1 MKISYII
8 LIILIGILLY
18 YETKHYSTTNQIA
31 KFDNKKYIVRNEDDK
46 QEAAE
51 LLALMKN
58 KSNKLIQGLIR
69 DYPSNKNII
78 KLNMK
83 FKTTDIYE
91 TTYKKNYTSYS
102 LNKGDAIYLCLRN
115 INNNLHNENTI
126 FFVMMHEL
134 AHIMTDDWE
143 HSPEFWKNFKL
154 LTSNAIK
161 YNLYNYIN
169 YNKYP
174 QSYCGIKINTTP

>member
-1 MKISYII
+1 MKINYIV
-8 LIILIGILLY
+8 LIIFIVVLLY
-18 YETKHYSTTNQIA
+18 FETKHYSTINQIA
-31 KFDNKKYIVRNEDDK
+31 KLDNKNYIVRNENNK

-58 KSNKLIQGLIR
+58 KSNKLIYQLIK
-69 DYPSNKNII
+69 DYPTNKNII
-78 KLNMK
+78 KLNTK
-83 FKTTDIYE
+83 FKTTNIYE

-115 INNNLHNENTI
+115 INNKLHNENTI

-134 AHIMTDDWE
+134 AHIMTNDWK
-143 HSPEFWKNFKL
+143 HSPEFWGNFKL

-161 YNLYNYIN
+161 YNIYNYIN
-169 YNKYP
+169 YNK
-174 QSYCGIKINTTP
+174 